1 MFFGG
6 LYVLQLK
13 DLGPLAVEGAS
24 TMRYG
29 YLEQGVDGDVYTVW
43 SGVAKAC
50 TSECLADLSNIIL
63 EQSDTIL
70 KEIGIDAE
78 SINFLKN
85 EAGSFLDTAGLGEFG
100 GLLDEFGVSD
110 AQDLLGK
117 IGFSDASEALN
128 LTKALA
134 VNVTSSKDIF
144 NVWHGYVGTLV
155 QTPKYEDERPKRA
168 QLVITE
174 NEPSA
179 WLEAETIS
187 GTTDVLY
194 FPASVLEADVQCF
207 VDVWAEA
214 REDGKACMLALR
226 EKASDGDA
234 SAVAITQ
241 CYYNAQC
248 GGTATLHLLYNADTQ
263 EVGFDLRY
271 TTCTAVPP
279 APPAPPAPPSLP
291 NASFMNGDGLAPA
304 SCIRGVPETI
314 RHTAGGFFVAITET
328 SPSAADNMEGVLPRT
343 AKYSTTVF
351 DWYSETD
358 TDEGF
363 KLDVAHSSTDPPVD
377 PTGAQPIKLGQ
388 VVLEAETTD
397 ITGVKHVY
405 TKVMAADPTAGAAVP
420 PGAKR
425 LGFAFNTLYEKLP
438 AVATPQRL
446 ALEFAV
452 RDAIADDIG
461 ISKERVIFRGFEEA
475 PILPGGRRLQESVSL
490 GTNTMVKFDVMPG
503 VSSEKTPQGVAV
515 TASGL
520 MGAPDGVAWDHLKKL
535 WEAPC
540 EGCGDYKLGL
550 PVGGPDGTGAV
561 YEYAPDPDDPDAPEI
576 PVDRSTLP
584 QPPEPPSPPSPPPA
598 TPSPLPAPPPSP
610 PPAKPSNP
618 PGVVDAPPAPPAEE
632 EFELFGLTLTFLII
646 IAAGIVL
653 LLILCCCLI
662 FCCFCRG
669 GGRERGRS
677 DDKYRAGGSAGDP
690 RFV

>member
-194 FPASVLEADVQCF
+194 FPPSVLEADVQCF

-226 EKASDGDA
+226 EKASNGDA

-271 TTCTAVPP
+271 TPCTAAPPAAP
-279 APPAPPAPPSLP
+279 APPAPPALP
-291 NASFMNGDGLAPA
+291 NASFMNGDGIAPA
-304 SCIRGVPETI
+304 SCIRGFTQQI
-314 RHTAGGFFVAITET
+314 SHTAGGFFVAITET
-328 SPSAADNMEGVLPRT
+328 SPSAADKAYSAATVST
-343 AKYSTTVF
+343 AAYSTTVF

-363 KLDVAHSSTDPPVD
+363 KLDVAHAGDDSPVD
-377 PTGAQPIKLGQ
+377 LDGGQPIKLGQ

-461 ISKERVIFRGFEEA
+461 ISKERVIFRGFEEK
-475 PILPGGRRLQESVSL
+475 LPDGRRLQQSVTL
-490 GTNTMVKFDVMPG
+490 GTYTMVKFDVMPG